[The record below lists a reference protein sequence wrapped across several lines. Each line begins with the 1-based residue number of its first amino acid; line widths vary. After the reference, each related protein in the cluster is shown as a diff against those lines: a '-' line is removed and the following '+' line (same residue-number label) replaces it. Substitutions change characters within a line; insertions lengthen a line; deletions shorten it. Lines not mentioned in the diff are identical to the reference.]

1 MKGKILEYSVQQ
13 NTGLISGDDGVRYS
27 FVGAEWKAPSYPSV
41 GSVVDFEVIEN
52 KASGVYLVAAA
63 GGSKR
68 LTAAL
73 LAFFLGVFGAHKFYL
88 GYNTQGVVM
97 LLVSVL
103 GLILI
108 IPTLIIGIIAF
119 IEFILY
125 VVKTDAEF
133 EVLYV
138 AGERPWF

>member
-1 MKGKILEYSVQQ
+1 MKGKVLEYSVQK
-13 NTGLISGDDGVRYS
+13 NSGLISGDDGSRYS
-27 FVGAEWKAPSYPSV
+27 FEGSEWRSVSHPTV
-41 GSVVDFEVIEN
+41 GSVVDFEGIDG
-52 KASGVYLVAAA
+52 KASGIYLVAAA

-68 LTAAL
+68 IAAAL

-88 GYNTQGVVM
+88 GYNTQGVIM

-108 IPTLIIGIIAF
+108 VPTLVIGIISF

-125 VVKTDAEF
+125 LVKTDTEF
-133 EVLYV
+133 EELYV
-138 AGERPWF
+138 TGERPWF